1 VNPQT
6 GTVVSC
12 ASDERILQANMESK
26 ESESKQ
32 WPSFPDYTNPL
43 CTSTLLAIQGVSRI
57 ERMNAIGHGI
67 ESAEFQKGQ
76 VRATSICF
84 YS

>member
-26 ESESKQ
+26 ESES
-32 WPSFPDYTNPL
+32 
-43 CTSTLLAIQGVSRI
+43 STILAIQGVSRI
-57 ERMNAIGHGI
+57 ERMNAIGHGM